1 MTRKLT
7 PDQLDEIEEVA
18 RVALSGSP
26 QGWTAH
32 QGENTFDYY
41 IEDDGLYLG
50 ACPDCGVRASFLKEE
65 AIYIDT
71 FDPPTALALV
81 AEVREL
87 RAKVERV
94 RELHRENA
102 YPDRPVSRC
111 RDCDDVWP
119 CETARALGEG
129 A

>member
-1 MTRKLT
+1 MNSA
-7 PDQLDEIEEVA
+7 PDVERLEKVA
-18 RVALSGSP
+18 RAALVGSP

-32 QGENTFDYY
+32 PADDEYDYFV
-41 IEDDGLYLG
+41 DAGGAYLG
-50 ACPDCGVRASFLKEE
+50 ACPDCGVRSSFDKED
-65 AIYIDT
+65 ATHIAT

-81 AEVREL
+81 AE
-87 RAKVERV
+87 V

-119 CETARALGEG
+119 CETARALGEE

>member
-94 RELHRENA
+94 REIIDG
-102 YPDRPVSRC
+102 PDYA
-111 RDCDDVWP
+111 
-119 CETARALGEG
+119 EALEEE